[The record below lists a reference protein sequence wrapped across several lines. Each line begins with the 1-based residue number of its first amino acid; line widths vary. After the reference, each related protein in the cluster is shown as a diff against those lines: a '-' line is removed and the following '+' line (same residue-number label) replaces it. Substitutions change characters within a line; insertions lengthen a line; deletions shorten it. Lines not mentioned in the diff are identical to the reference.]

1 MDVVNYNT
9 SPYAGRV
16 KLATQRLSQVNLED
30 GQLQTEP
37 AATST
42 QTAAATT
49 NQVMTRSEST
59 LSSVSNPTT
68 CI

>member
-1 MDVVNYNT
+1 MDIVNYSS
-9 SPYAGRV
+9 SPYAGHIA
-16 KLATQRLSQVNLED
+16 LATQRLSQVNLED

-37 AATST
+37 AAIT
-42 QTAAATT
+42 QTDEMSS